1 MVSIL
6 LGQQKNW
13 IGADDPI
20 AALKHDARLAGI
32 SASDFDLIMSDRP
45 FLEALVDIR
54 QQAIRNFKIS
64 STPSF
69 VVNEDTSCSGSLDYD
84 SFRAEVNKAG
94 L

>member
-1 MVSIL
+1 
-6 LGQQKNW
+6 
-13 IGADDPI
+13 
-20 AALKHDARLAGI
+20 
-32 SASDFDLIMSDRP
+32 MSDRP

-69 VVNEDTSCSGSLDYD
+69 VVNDDTSFSGSLDYD
-84 SFRAEVNKAG
+84 SFLAEVNKAG

>member
-1 MVSIL
+1 MVSTL

-20 AALKHDARLAGI
+20 AALKNYARLAGI

-69 VVNEDTSCSGSLDYD
+69 VVNDDTSFSGSLDYD
-84 SFRAEVNKAG
+84 SFLAEVNKAG